1 MSDAPGAAAPSAPAA
16 PLAPTDPSNAMPGG
30 DEIEGLS
37 PEDLAAEIKA
47 EEKAAEVKNMKKK
60 YQLKVN
66 NKMRDI
72 ELDLGNDEEVQKYLQ
87 KAMGADERFQEAAT
101 VRKQM
106 EQLINELK
114 TNPMAILKHKA
125 LGLDVRKL
133 AEQVMNEEIE
143 ELSLTEEQKKI
154 RQLEASLKEREDR
167 DKTREEELQQA
178 RREQLEQAAADE
190 LDKGISDALN
200 ASNLP
205 KSPYVVKRV
214 TDAMIT
220 AIELG
225 YKNVTVDQVMPFVEE
240 QMMGELQRL
249 FEEAPEDTA
258 DKLLERFVG
267 KKSLDRYRS
276 NKVKKARAKAP
287 TETASKI
294 VDSGKKV
301 EATTKDKNKAE
312 EKKVRFK
319 DMFGTF

>member
-1 MSDAPGAAAPSAPAA
+1 MSEEQGAVASGAPAEA
-16 PLAPTDPSNAMPGG
+16 VDTSPMPGG
-30 DEIEGLS
+30 EEADGLS
-37 PEDLAAEIKA
+37 PEEIAEEIKETAKA
-47 EEKAAEVKNMKKK
+47 EEVKSQKRK

-114 TNPMAILKHKA
+114 TNPLAILKHKA
-125 LGLDVRKL
+125 LGLDIKKL

-143 ELSLTEEQKKI
+143 ELSLTDEQKKI
-154 RQLEASLKEREDR
+154 KQLEGMLKEKEERE
-167 DKTREEELQQA
+167 KTLEEEKQEA
-178 RREQLEQAAADE
+178 RKAQLNQAAADE
-190 LDKGISDALN
+190 LDYSISEALT
-200 ASNLP
+200 ASALP
-205 KSPYVVKRV
+205 RSPYVVKRV

-225 YKNVTVDQVMPFVEE
+225 YNNVTVAQVMPFIEE
-240 QMMGELQRL
+240 QMVGELQRL
-249 FEEAPEDTA
+249 FEDAPEETA

-276 NKVKKARAKAP
+276 NRVKKAKARAPADS
-287 TETASKI
+287 ASKI
-294 VDSGKKV
+294 TDTGKNVAAK
-301 EATTKDKNKAE
+301 EAPQDA
-312 EKKVRFK
+312 KKVRFK

>member
-1 MSDAPGAAAPSAPAA
+1 MADAPGAAAPAPAA
-16 PLAPTDPSNAMPGG
+16 ALAPTDPSNAMPGG
-30 DEIEGLS
+30 EEAEGLS
-37 PEDLAAEIKA
+37 PDEIAEEVKAEAAAEAKSQ
-47 EEKAAEVKNMKKK
+47 KKK

-106 EQLINELK
+106 EQLIHELK

-125 LGLDVRKL
+125 LGLDVKKL

-143 ELSLTEEQKKI
+143 ELSLTDEQKKI
-154 RQLEASLKEREDR
+154 KQLEGMLKEKEERE
-167 DKTREEELQQA
+167 KTLEEEKQSA
-178 RREQLEQAAADE
+178 RKAQLEQAAADE
-190 LDKGISDALN
+190 LDSGISEAL
-200 ASNLP
+200 AKSSLP

-225 YKNVTVDQVMPFVEE
+225 YENVTVDQVMPFVEE

-249 FEEAPEDTA
+249 FEEAPEETA

-267 KKSLDRYRS
+267 KKSLDRYRA
-276 NKVKKARAKAP
+276 NKVKKAKARAP

-301 EATTKDKNKAE
+301 EASKKEKTE